1 MNSHLNV
8 ASADEKFL
16 VLGTFSGDLKLI
28 NMSTGEEA
36 SSLNCHN
43 SSIIHL
49 EPSQDGK
56 LLLTSSWG
64 ISEDSAMWTI
74 DYFFHRCTFDE
85 HLLEFSK
92 LTQDRIVGT
101 KDDVA
106 HIYDV
111 MTGTKLMKLFDP
123 EKTNNYYANAAT
135 FSPTDELVLNDGVLW
150 DVRSQKL
157 LHKFNRFISG
167 VFHPMGQDIIINSEI
182 ISLNYEAGEA
192 ALDIHAASDKTF
204 LLWDQQT
211 FKLLHTVP
219 ALDQCQIKFN
229 HAGDVNFANR
239 IEDEMETNF
248 EELRIQ
254 FSSTLKT
261 FNATDYSSIGTMDLK
276 TPSIF
281 DLCIDKSD
289 FCLAVIEQ
297 NTQFTDGGSKKSI
310 CHLYQTGKLQDEED
324 DGICC
329 EGIVGVCCNLSLLRL
344 DIQCF
349 QTDTQKIQKIASLND
364 LDGNE
369 EGAGGEAVEVV
380 VAMALGISNVE
391 NCVDV
396 NSLHVDRILVGLER

>member
-1 MNSHLNV
+1 MNCLLEIK
-8 ASADEKFL
+8 SACTPVESIKNIPEI
-16 VLGTFSGDLKLI
+16 LK
-28 NMSTGEEA
+28 TVF
-36 SSLNCHN
+36 
-43 SSIIHL
+43 
-49 EPSQDGK
+49 
-56 LLLTSSWG
+56 
-64 ISEDSAMWTI
+64 ISV

-182 ISLNYEAGEA
+182 
-192 ALDIHAASDKTF
+192 
-204 LLWDQQT
+204 WDQQT

-324 DGICC
+324 DGMMMKAMMRRRMI
-329 EGIVGVCCNLSLLRL
+329 EYRPSHSEDDDDDEEEEEEEEN
-344 DIQCF
+344 DN
-349 QTDTQKIQKIASLND
+349 DD
-364 LDGNE
+364 LDDMLF
-369 EGAGGEAVEVV
+369 
-380 VAMALGISNVE
+380 AMA
-391 NCVDV
+391 
-396 NSLHVDRILVGLER
+396 